1 MAKKYADNNDSAE
14 AWRSRMDQQE
24 DRWRRGEESDPKL
37 AALIERDADAA
48 MERAI
53 RKWGRD

>member
-1 MAKKYADNNDSAE
+1 MAKRYSDNDDSGE

-24 DRWRRGEESDPKL
+24 ARWRRGEDSDPHL

-53 RKWGRD
+53 RKHGRD